1 MSRPANGNVY
11 AITKLPNRKSA
22 SEEKEAMNCK
32 SCRKRKIKCS
42 RTRPKCNSC
51 EVFHCECIY
60 DAVPRKRGPKTELL
74 EDLLRRIG
82 HLEKRLEDGK
92 SGSGEDEKTSDDAS
106 APTEANGHASSITLV
121 TPPSATTTSSSSHP
135 TLRDEPGL
143 KHEEDVATME
153 QEIPELAPTPIS
165 LDMDANF
172 LPHLVD
178 VYFNRVNKKPY
189 SYIHEKTFR
198 SRIQDGS
205 IPQHLLNA
213 ICATSIRYTLPPA
226 GKTLTECTERF
237 ATLARNQVDA
247 DEPSVDNLLTLI
259 LLSDVYFALGHGKK
273 SFMQLGSA
281 IRMALALELHRELPP
296 NSPATP
302 IEREVRRRCFWTC
315 YLMDRFAVCGSNRP
329 PLISDCTIKLRL
341 PCSESYFRSG
351 KPSEESL
358 FSEDG
363 FGQQFGNIPISRNT
377 NAMLVEIVRILGK
390 TVLYIQ
396 QGGVKGDS
404 HFPWHSSSNLSMIRN
419 ELKVWAGYFE
429 NKAQEKAS
437 FPSGSEATVFYL
449 SKAAYHLIHC
459 LMYRTFLPIDLKE
472 INGTGTQQAWQQ
484 EATNMCLQHAKAL
497 TDLAHQAANT
507 PSIEWPAFMSYCLTS
522 AATVHLH
529 GTQYTGHALSEGSRE
544 ALLKVI
550 KFLIRMRRQWA
561 IINHQ
566 CSTIRRI
573 YMNHIRLSRGSPSEI
588 KYLDDFFD
596 RYEDVTFD
604 TAFIPFEFLNDFSVE
619 NLASPDDLFADP
631 TLSEIFHS
639 PVPSVGT
646 PQIPNASPSNTTDG
660 GSASSIT
667 HIDEYGNP
675 RHTKRPK
682 IHRHSSV
689 SDGSTPLNNQHSPQD
704 QYRMQTHQRLHNNRN
719 SFHYPGQ
726 PPPLGPGRGPPTISI
741 PENTPFDFTSPVMP
755 NTAYSYDMNKYT
767 FSPSGNYS
775 FFSSTPYNNF
785 FDFGMDPAVFST
797 DPGVVQEKDA
807 LPTELEPDPLMTLL
821 SEMATREDGNSL
833 DMFMGNPSGTA
844 N

>member
-1 MSRPANGNVY
+1 MSRPANGNGNGNGNVY
-11 AITKLPNRKSA
+11 AITKLPSRKSA

-92 SGSGEDEKTSDDAS
+92 GSGEEDKTSDELAQ
-106 APTEANGHASSITLV
+106 AEANGHTAALV
-121 TPPSATTTSSSSHP
+121 TPPSATASHP
-135 TLRDEPGL
+135 TREEPGL
-143 KHEEDVATME
+143 KHEEENVIME
-153 QEIPELAPTPIS
+153 QELPELAPTPIS
-165 LDMDANF
+165 VDMDANYV
-172 LPHLVD
+172 PHLVD
-178 VYFNRVNKKPY
+178 VYFTRVNKKPH

-198 SRIQDGS
+198 GRIHDGS
-205 IPQHLLNA
+205 VPQHLLNA
-213 ICATSIRYTLPPA
+213 ICATSIRYTLPPT
-226 GKTLTECTERF
+226 GKTLAECAERF
-237 ATLARNQVDA
+237 ASLARNQVDA

-302 IEREVRRRCFWTC
+302 VEREVRRRCFWTC

-341 PCSESYFRSG
+341 PCSESHFRSG

-363 FGQQFGNIPISRNT
+363 FGQQFGSIPLSRNT

-437 FPSGSEATVFYL
+437 FPSGSEAT
-449 SKAAYHLIHC
+449 
-459 LMYRTFLPIDLKE
+459 
-472 INGTGTQQAWQQ
+472 
-484 EATNMCLQHAKAL
+484 
-497 TDLAHQAANT
+497 
-507 PSIEWPAFMSYCLTS
+507 
-522 AATVHLH
+522 
-529 GTQYTGHALSEGSRE
+529 
-544 ALLKVI
+544 
-550 KFLIRMRRQWA
+550 
-561 IINHQ
+561 

-573 YMNHIRLSRGSPSEI
+573 YMNHIRLSKGSPADI

-596 RYEDVTFD
+596 RYDDVTFD

-619 NLASPDDLFADP
+619 NLSSPDDLFADP

-667 HIDEYGNP
+667 HVDEYGHH

-689 SDGSTPLNNQHSPQD
+689 SDGSTPLNSQHSPQD
-704 QYRMQTHQRLHNNRN
+704 QYRMRTRERLQN
-719 SFHYPGQ
+719 SHPGFHYPGQ
-726 PPPLGPGRGPPTISI
+726 PPMGPQRSTSATSI
-741 PENTPFDFTSPVMP
+741 PENNPFDFTSPVMP

-785 FDFGMDPAVFST
+785 FDFGMDPAVFSA
-797 DPGVVQEKDA
+797 DPSAVQEKDP

-833 DMFMGNPSGTA
+833 DMFMGNPPGPG

>member
-1 MSRPANGNVY
+1 MSRPANGNGNGNGNVY
-11 AITKLPNRKSA
+11 AITKLPSRKSA

-92 SGSGEDEKTSDDAS
+92 GSGEEDKTSDELAQ
-106 APTEANGHASSITLV
+106 AEANSHTAALV
-121 TPPSATTTSSSSHP
+121 TPPSATASHP
-135 TLRDEPGL
+135 TREEPGL
-143 KHEEDVATME
+143 KHEEENVIME
-153 QEIPELAPTPIS
+153 QELPELAPTPIS
-165 LDMDANF
+165 VDMDANYV
-172 LPHLVD
+172 PHLVD
-178 VYFNRVNKKPY
+178 VYFTRVNKKPH

-198 SRIQDGS
+198 GRIHDGS
-205 IPQHLLNA
+205 VPQHLLNA
-213 ICATSIRYTLPPA
+213 ICATSIRYTLPPT
-226 GKTLTECTERF
+226 GKTLAECAERF
-237 ATLARNQVDA
+237 ASLARNQVDA

-302 IEREVRRRCFWTC
+302 VEREVRRRCFWTC

-341 PCSESYFRSG
+341 PCSESHFRSG

-363 FGQQFGNIPISRNT
+363 FGQQFGSIPLSRNT

-449 SKAAYHLIHC
+449 SKAVYHLIHC
-459 LMYRTFLPIDLKE
+459 LMYRTFLPIDIKE

-484 EATNMCLQHAKAL
+484 EATSMC
-497 TDLAHQAANT
+497 
-507 PSIEWPAFMSYCLTS
+507 SPAD
-522 AATVHLH
+522 
-529 GTQYTGHALSEGSRE
+529 
-544 ALLKVI
+544 
-550 KFLIRMRRQWA
+550 
-561 IINHQ
+561 
-566 CSTIRRI
+566 
-573 YMNHIRLSRGSPSEI
+573 I

-596 RYEDVTFD
+596 RYDDVTFD

-619 NLASPDDLFADP
+619 NLSSPDDLFADP

-667 HIDEYGNP
+667 HVDEYGHH

-689 SDGSTPLNNQHSPQD
+689 SDGSTPLNSQHSPQD
-704 QYRMQTHQRLHNNRN
+704 QYRMRTRERLQN
-719 SFHYPGQ
+719 SHPGFHYPGQ
-726 PPPLGPGRGPPTISI
+726 PPMGPQRSTSATSI
-741 PENTPFDFTSPVMP
+741 PENNPFDFTSPVMP

-785 FDFGMDPAVFST
+785 FDFGMDPAVFSA
-797 DPGVVQEKDA
+797 DPSAVQEKDP

-833 DMFMGNPSGTA
+833 DMFMGNPPGPG

>member
-1 MSRPANGNVY
+1 MSRPANGNGNGNGNVY
-11 AITKLPNRKSA
+11 AITKLPSRKSA

-92 SGSGEDEKTSDDAS
+92 GSGEEDKTSDELAQ
-106 APTEANGHASSITLV
+106 AEANGHTAALV
-121 TPPSATTTSSSSHP
+121 TPPSATASHP
-135 TLRDEPGL
+135 TREEPGL
-143 KHEEDVATME
+143 KHEEENVIME
-153 QEIPELAPTPIS
+153 QELPELAPTPIS
-165 LDMDANF
+165 VDMDANYV
-172 LPHLVD
+172 PHLVD
-178 VYFNRVNKKPY
+178 VYFTRVNKKPH

-198 SRIQDGS
+198 GRIHDGS
-205 IPQHLLNA
+205 VPQHLLNA
-213 ICATSIRYTLPPA
+213 ICATSIRYTLPPT
-226 GKTLTECTERF
+226 GKTLAECAERF
-237 ATLARNQVDA
+237 ASLARNQVDA

-302 IEREVRRRCFWTC
+302 VEREVRRRCFWTC

-341 PCSESYFRSG
+341 PCSESHFRSG

-363 FGQQFGNIPISRNT
+363 FGQQFGSIPLSRNT

-437 FPSGSEATVFYL
+437 FPSGSEATFICT
-449 SKAAYHLIHC
+449 A
-459 LMYRTFLPIDLKE
+459 P
-472 INGTGTQQAWQQ
+472 NTQDIP
-484 EATNMCLQHAKAL
+484 CPK
-497 TDLAHQAANT
+497 
-507 PSIEWPAFMSYCLTS
+507 
-522 AATVHLH
+522 
-529 GTQYTGHALSEGSRE
+529 
-544 ALLKVI
+544 
-550 KFLIRMRRQWA
+550 
-561 IINHQ
+561 

-573 YMNHIRLSRGSPSEI
+573 YMNHIRLSKGSPADI

-596 RYEDVTFD
+596 RYDDVTFD

-619 NLASPDDLFADP
+619 NLSSPDDLFADP

-667 HIDEYGNP
+667 HVDEYGHH

-689 SDGSTPLNNQHSPQD
+689 SDGSTPLNSQHSPQD
-704 QYRMQTHQRLHNNRN
+704 QYRMRTRERLQN
-719 SFHYPGQ
+719 SHPGFHYPGQ
-726 PPPLGPGRGPPTISI
+726 PPMGPQRSTSATSI
-741 PENTPFDFTSPVMP
+741 PENNPFDFTSPVMP

-785 FDFGMDPAVFST
+785 FDFGMDPAVFSA
-797 DPGVVQEKDA
+797 DPSAVQEKDP

-833 DMFMGNPSGTA
+833 DMFMGNPPGPG

>member
-1 MSRPANGNVY
+1 MSHPANGNGTGNGNVY
-11 AITKLPNRKSA
+11 AITKLPNRKSV

-92 SGSGEDEKTSDDAS
+92 GSVEDDKTSDESVQA
-106 APTEANGHASSITLV
+106 EANGHTASAALV
-121 TPPSATTTSSSSHP
+121 TPPSATTSHP
-135 TLRDEPGL
+135 TREEPGL
-143 KHEEDVATME
+143 KREEDNVIIE

-165 LDMDANF
+165 VDMDANYV
-172 LPHLVD
+172 PHLVD
-178 VYFNRVNKKPY
+178 VYFTRVNKKPH

-198 SRIQDGS
+198 GRIHDGS
-205 IPQHLLNA
+205 VPQHLLNA
-213 ICATSIRYTLPPA
+213 ICATSIRYTLPPT
-226 GKTLTECTERF
+226 GKTLAECTERF
-237 ATLARNQVDA
+237 ASLARNQVDA

-259 LLSDVYFALGHGKK
+259 LLSDVYFALGYGKK

-302 IEREVRRRCFWTC
+302 VEREVRRRCFWTC

-341 PCSESYFRSG
+341 PCSESHFRSG

-363 FGQQFGNIPISRNT
+363 FGQQFGSIPLSRNT

-449 SKAAYHLIHC
+449 SKAVYHLIHC
-459 LMYRTFLPIDLKE
+459 LMYRTFLPIDIKE

-484 EATNMCLQHAKAL
+484 EATSMCLQHAKAL
-497 TDLAHQAANT
+497 TDLAYQAANT

-529 GTQYTGHALSEGSRE
+529 GTQYTGHSLSEGSRE
-544 ALLKVI
+544 SLLRVI

-573 YMNHIRLSRGSPSEI
+573 YMNHLRLTKASPADI

-596 RYEDVTFD
+596 RYDDVTFD

-619 NLASPDDLFADP
+619 NLSSPDDLFADP

-646 PQIPNASPSNTTDG
+646 PQIPTASPSNTTDG

-667 HIDEYGNP
+667 HIDEYGSH

-704 QYRMQTHQRLHNNRN
+704 QYRMRTRERLQNSHP

-726 PPPLGPGRGPPTISI
+726 PPPMGTQRSATSISI
-741 PENTPFDFTSPVMP
+741 PENNPFDFTSPVMP

-767 FSPSGNYS
+767 FSPSGSYS

-785 FDFGMDPAVFST
+785 FDFGMDPAVFSG
-797 DPGVVQEKDA
+797 DSGVVQEKDS

-833 DMFMGNPSGTA
+833 DMFMGNPSGSG

>member
-11 AITKLPNRKSA
+11 AITKLPNRKLVN
-22 SEEKEAMNCK
+22 EEKEAMNCK

-42 RTRPKCNSC
+42 RTRPKCKSC
-51 EVFHCECIY
+51 EVFHCECVY

-82 HLEKRLEDGK
+82 HLEKRLEDK
-92 SGSGEDEKTSDDAS
+92 NSGSGEDDIKTSD
-106 APTEANGHASSITLV
+106 E
-121 TPPSATTTSSSSHP
+121 PPATADSNDSSSTVVISP
-135 TLRDEPGL
+135 PLTTATLLQTAKDGPGL
-143 KHEEDVATME
+143 SHGEEAVYFE
-153 QEIPELAPTPIS
+153 QEVSELAPTPIS

-172 LPHLVD
+172 VPHLVD
-178 VYFNRVNKKPY
+178 VYFGRVNKKPY

-198 SRIQDGS
+198 GRVQDGS
-205 IPQHLLNA
+205 LPQHLLNA
-213 ICATSIRYTLPPA
+213 ICATSIRYTLPPKE
-226 GKTLTECTERF
+226 KTLTEWTERF
-237 ATLARNQVDA
+237 ASLARNQVDA
-247 DEPSVDNLLTLI
+247 DEPSIDNLLTLI
-259 LLSDVYFALGHGKK
+259 LLSDVYFALGQGKK

-296 NSPATP
+296 TSPVTS

-341 PCSESYFRSG
+341 PCSESHFRSG

-363 FGQQFGNIPISRNT
+363 FGQQFDSIPQSRNT

-449 SKAAYHLIHC
+449 SKAVYHLIYC
-459 LMYRTFLPIDLKE
+459 LICRTFLPINLKE
-472 INGTGTQQAWQQ
+472 IKGTGTQQAWQQ
-484 EATNMCLQHAKAL
+484 EATNMCLQHAKVL

-529 GTQYTGHALSEGSRE
+529 GTQYTGHTLSEGSRDS
-544 ALLKVI
+544 LLRVI
-550 KFLIRMRRQWA
+550 RFLIRMRRQWA

-566 CSTIRRI
+566 CSTLRRI
-573 YMNHIRLSRGSPSEI
+573 YLNHIRLSRAAFSEV

-619 NLASPDDLFADP
+619 NHSNPDDLFTDP
-631 TLSEIFHS
+631 TLSEIFNS
-639 PVPSVGT
+639 PVPSVST
-646 PQIPNASPSNTTDG
+646 PQVHNASPSNTTDG
-660 GSASSIT
+660 GSASSLAQ
-667 HIDEYGNP
+667 IDEYGNP
-675 RHTKRPK
+675 RHTKRAK
-682 IHRHSSV
+682 IHRYSSA
-689 SDGSTPLNNQHSPQD
+689 SDGSTPLNQPQD
-704 QYRMQTHQRLHNNRN
+704 QYRIQTHQRAHNNHN
-719 SFHYPGQ
+719 NFHYPGQ
-726 PPPLGPGRGPPTISI
+726 PLSMGPRGPSSIAI
-741 PENTPFDFTSPVMP
+741 PENTPFDYNSPVMP
-755 NTAYSYDMNKYT
+755 NAPYSYDVNKYT
-767 FSPSGNYS
+767 FSPSGTYS

-785 FDFGMDPAVFST
+785 FDLGMGPTVYSGDSN
-797 DPGVVQEKDA
+797 VVQEKDS
-807 LPTELEPDPLMTLL
+807 LTTELEPDPLMTLL
-821 SEMATREDGNSL
+821 SEMATREDGSSL
-833 DMFMGNPSGTA
+833 DMFMANPPRSA